1 MRVALS
7 SCFILV
13 NEMSEPFPEDEPKAD
28 LLAAANLA
36 TELGESLRQQSAVA
50 EFSRVALAAP
60 SIAELLDE
68 AARHA
73 ADGLGAPLSKV
84 LEYLPAED
92 VLLVR
97 AGVGWRDGVVGA
109 AKLGT
114 DTASPAGYALKT
126 GRPVLSNHLAVEAR
140 FRTPALIAEHG
151 VRRAINVVVRGEGE
165 PFGVLEADSR
175 DPGEFS
181 EHDIAFLQ
189 SMANTLGLAIDRERE
204 RAACEVLLVEKE
216 MLVQEAHHRV
226 KNSLQLVQAVL
237 SLQARAE
244 TAPSARRRLEE
255 TAQRVR
261 TIAAVHERLYRAAD
275 EAVAGSTVVP
285 GMVAVRPYLE
295 ALVADLCTMLGAEAR
310 QRSVTLSADEAAWPV
325 ADVPPLGLVLTE
337 LVTNAFKHGQGRVTV
352 EFRHLSAGSGSAT
365 LTVADEGPGPPQG
378 FDPLA
383 SSGLGMRLVVRLLR
397 ARNGRL
403 AVEDDGD
410 GAYFIAIFGPGGE
423 TTGRSRRP

>member
-1 MRVALS
+1 MP
-7 SCFILV
+7 
-13 NEMSEPFPEDEPKAD
+13 EPFSGDALKAD
-28 LLAAANLA
+28 PSAASNVV
-36 TELGESLRQQSAVA
+36 TELGERLRQQSAVA
-50 EFSRVALAAP
+50 EFSRAALSAP

-97 AGVGWRDGVVGA
+97 AGVGWGDGVVGA
-109 AKLGT
+109 ARLGT

-126 GRPVLSNHLAVEAR
+126 GRPVLSNHLAAESR

-151 VRRAINVVVRGEGE
+151 VRRAINVVVRGEGK

-181 EHDIAFLQ
+181 EQDIAFLQ
-189 SMANTLGLAIDRERE
+189 SLANTLGLAIDRERE
-204 RAACEVLLVEKE
+204 RAAREVLLAEKE

-244 TAPSARRRLEE
+244 AAPSARRRLEE

-275 EAVAGSTVVP
+275 EALPASTIAAGTVE
-285 GMVAVRPYLE
+285 VRPYLD
-295 ALVADLCTMLGAEAR
+295 ALIADLCTMLGAEVHE
-310 QRSVTLSADEAAWPV
+310 RSITLKADEAAWPV

-337 LVTNAFKHGQGRVTV
+337 LVTNAIKHGQGRVTV
-352 EFRHLSAGSGSAT
+352 EFRQLSSDIGSAT
-365 LTVADEGPGPPQG
+365 LIVADEGPGPAKG
-378 FDPLA
+378 FDPEA
-383 SSGLGMRLVVRLLR
+383 SRGLGMRLVVRLLR
-397 ARNGRL
+397 GRNGRL
-403 AVEDDGD
+403 MVENDGD
-410 GAYFIAIFGPGGE
+410 GAYFVAIFGPGQQTVE
-423 TTGRSRRP
+423 RSPRPE

>member
-1 MRVALS
+1 M
-7 SCFILV
+7 F
-13 NEMSEPFPEDEPKAD
+13 EPLAEDAPKAA
-28 LLAAANLA
+28 LAVTNVA
-36 TELGESLRQQSAVA
+36 TELDERLRQQSAVA

-109 AKLGT
+109 ARLGT

-126 GRPVLSNHLAVEAR
+126 GRPVLSNHLAAESR

-151 VRRAINVVVRGEGE
+151 VRRAINVVVSGEGK

-181 EHDIAFLQ
+181 EQDIAFLQ
-189 SMANTLGLAIDRERE
+189 SLANTLGLAIDRERE
-204 RAACEVLLVEKE
+204 RAAREVLLAEKE

-226 KNSLQLVQAVL
+226 KNSLQLIQAVL

-261 TIAAVHERLYRAAD
+261 TIAAVHERLYRAVD
-275 EAVAGSTVVP
+275 EAIPASTIVSGTVQ
-285 GMVAVRPYLE
+285 VLPYLE
-295 ALVADLCTMLGAEAR
+295 ALVADLCTMLGAEAHE
-310 QRSVTLSADEAAWPV
+310 RSITLDADEAAWSV

-337 LVTNAFKHGQGRVTV
+337 LVTNAIKHGQGRVSV
-352 EFRHLSAGSGSAT
+352 EFRQLSSDLGSAT
-365 LTVADEGPGPPQG
+365 LIVADEGPGPAKG
-378 FDPLA
+378 FDPQA
-383 SSGLGMRLVVRLLR
+383 SRGLGMRLIVRLLR
-397 ARNGRL
+397 GRNGRL
-403 AVEDDGD
+403 VVENDKNGSYFVAV
-410 GAYFIAIFGPGGE
+410 FGLGGQ
-423 TTGRSRRP
+423 TIGRSRRPE